1 VLDRLVLA
9 DRPTEDDA
17 LLRVAG
23 GTVERGAPET
33 DRLGGDQDALRVHA
47 VQDVVKAFAVLADAV
62 RNRHLQPVDKE
73 KVRVDRVAMVDRGRA
88 DLSVRRQCALLG
100 LARSGVYRQP
110 AAPDPEEL
118 TLMRW
123 IGEQY
128 LATPFY
134 GSRRMTAELRLAG
147 RQVNRKRVQRLMRL
161 MGLAALGPKPKTS
174 RPAAQHRIYPYL
186 LRGLAID
193 RPNQVWAA
201 DITYIPM
208 ARGFLYLVVVMD
220 WHSRYVLA
228 WRLSNTMDTSFCLD
242 ALEEVPRA

>member
-1 VLDRLVLA
+1 MRCSD
-9 DRPTEDDA
+9 
-17 LLRVAG
+17 
-23 GTVERGAPET
+23 
-33 DRLGGDQDALRVHA
+33 
-47 VQDVVKAFAVLADAV
+47 
-62 RNRHLQPVDKE
+62 
-73 KVRVDRVAMVDRGRA
+73 
-88 DLSVRRQCALLG
+88 

-123 IGEQY
+123 IDEQY

-201 DITYIPM
+201 DIEI
-208 ARGFLYLVVVMD
+208 
-220 WHSRYVLA
+220 
-228 WRLSNTMDTSFCLD
+228 FCSD
-242 ALEEVPRA
+242 RKSGSI